1 MLLELDSSQT
11 QIRTRSSTLWLIV
24 FGGIGAALLLLQA
37 IDYIN
42 FAVDD
47 VFITLRVAQNAANG
61 LGLVYNP
68 GEWVEGYS
76 NFLWTVMIAG
86 IAKVFGTSYD
96 QPYAL
101 MWVAKGLSF
110 VAGLA
115 TLLLLYRVAKLR
127 MRSSFFSLL
136 TVLALIATGSF
147 VLWMCGGL
155 EGTFYAMLLIAS
167 MLLLEKYR
175 QTSDTKYFVHLGI
188 LLFLASI
195 TRPEVLMHSGVMLL
209 VIFVSVAKDDRK
221 ALLIETLI
229 PYGVLMAMF
238 FAWRWFTYH
247 DLLPNTFYAKTTGG
261 LKSYVLGIKYLL
273 AGMIFIAGPFILAI
287 PLTIA
292 RGIKS
297 DITVRAAVALIASTS
312 FFVSYSS
319 GDWMAGF
326 RFIMPLAPILL
337 LFGVEAIKSFAIKI
351 DLADRRAMASLAV
364 VTLII
369 LSGMVFAAR
378 QMVRGSIQ
386 TMPTG
391 YSQITGHAVGWHE
404 EIGNWFADSTDGRR
418 TIATGEAGMIAYLNP
433 NMRVID
439 LYGLLDHYIAHTK
452 KKKLPLDAN
461 YLFDQKPDYIL
472 LYGSGAA
479 ATVVS
484 FSHNSSDF
492 PSVVATSPRFA
503 QEYQLKK
510 HFISLDLFERKPAQ
524 P

>member
-1 MLLELDSSQT
+1 M
-11 QIRTRSSTLWLIV
+11 RTRSSVLWLTV
-24 FGGIGAALLLLQA
+24 FGGIGVALLILQA

-47 VFITLRVAQNAANG
+47 VFITLRVAQNAADG
-61 LGLVYNP
+61 LGLVYNA

-86 IAKVFGTSYD
+86 IAKVAGTSYAE
-96 QPYAL
+96 PYTL

-110 VAGLA
+110 VAGLG
-115 TLLLLYRVAKLR
+115 TLFLVYRVAKLR
-127 MRSSFFSLL
+127 MRSAFFSLL
-136 TVLALIATGSF
+136 TVLALIGTGSF

-155 EGTFYAMLLIAS
+155 EGTFYAMLLTATI
-167 MLLLEKYR
+167 LLLEKYR
-175 QTSDTKYFVHLGI
+175 QTTDTKYFAYLGVA
-188 LLFLASI
+188 LFLASI
-195 TRPEVLMHSGVMLL
+195 TRPEVLMHSGAMLL
-209 VIFVSVAKDDRK
+209 VILFSVAKQDRK
-221 ALLIETLI
+221 ALIIKTLI
-229 PYGVLMAMF
+229 PYGVLMAAF
-238 FAWRWFTYH
+238 FAWRWFTYN

-297 DITVRAAVALIASTS
+297 DITVRASLALIASTA

-326 RFIMPLAPILL
+326 RFIMPLAPILM
-337 LFGVEAIKSFAIKI
+337 LFGMEAIKSIAGKI
-351 DLADRRAMASLAV
+351 DLSNRAAMTSLAL
-364 VTLII
+364 VTVII

-391 YSQITGHAVGWHE
+391 YSQITGHSVGWHE
-404 EIGNWFADSTDGRR
+404 EIGNWFKHNTDGKR

-461 YLFDQKPDYIL
+461 YLFNQKPDYIL

-510 HFISLDLFERKPAQ
+510 HFISMDMFERKPDLQ
-524 P
+524 